1 VLTKDGYRV
10 KQAEASKYQLP
21 ASSPLAT
28 GESRANP

>member
-10 KQAEASKYQLP
+10 KQAEAAKYELP

-28 GESRANP
+28 GEL